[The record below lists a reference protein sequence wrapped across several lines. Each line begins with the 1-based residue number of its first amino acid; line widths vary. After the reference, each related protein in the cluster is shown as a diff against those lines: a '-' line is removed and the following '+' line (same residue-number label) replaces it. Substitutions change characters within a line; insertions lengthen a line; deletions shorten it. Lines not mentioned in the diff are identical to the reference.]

1 MNRPMEQDIER
12 ILITKEEL
20 EEKVAEIGRKISEDY
35 ADTKEDIVF
44 IGVLKGCFV
53 FMADLMRH
61 VTVPCCMDFMAVSS
75 YGSGTTSSGAVEITK
90 DLREDIGGKWRKLT
104 DKNSFTYKKISE
116 KISSNVKGTKKGWNI
131 IIILDT
137 GERIKTNTEPVSIE
151 DVQEAIGVL
160 VKPSILGM
168 RIKSFEIIAE

>member
-1 MNRPMEQDIER
+1 
-12 ILITKEEL
+12 
-20 EEKVAEIGRKISEDY
+20 
-35 ADTKEDIVF
+35 
-44 IGVLKGCFV
+44 
-53 FMADLMRH
+53 MAYKMFDEN
-61 VTVPCCMDFMAVSS
+61 FK
-75 YGSGTTSSGAVEITK
+75 EITIEDSGDWCYLYVENYRDFLDK
-90 DLREDIGGKWRKLT
+90 YEDVWVLNGINEDGFYKYEEFWEDIGGKWRKLT

>member
-1 MNRPMEQDIER
+1 MNKAMEQDIER

-20 EEKVAEIGRKISEDY
+20 EEKVAELGRKISEDY
-35 ADTKEDIVF
+35 ADAKEDIVF

-90 DLREDIGGKWRKLT
+90 DLREDIGGTCDLCGRYPGLRS
-104 DKNSFTYKKISE
+104 DAALSE
-116 KISSNVKGTKKGWNI
+116 TIPAG
-131 IIILDT
+131 
-137 GERIKTNTEPVSIE
+137 
-151 DVQEAIGVL
+151 A
-160 VKPSILGM
+160 
-168 RIKSFEIIAE
+168 

>member
-61 VTVPCCMDFMAVSS
+61 VTVP
-75 YGSGTTSSGAVEITK
+75 
-90 DLREDIGGKWRKLT
+90 
-104 DKNSFTYKKISE
+104 
-116 KISSNVKGTKKGWNI
+116 
-131 IIILDT
+131 
-137 GERIKTNTEPVSIE
+137 
-151 DVQEAIGVL
+151 
-160 VKPSILGM
+160 
-168 RIKSFEIIAE
+168 